1 MRFKD
6 DTVSIE
12 GLKPVT
18 ALAML
23 QVEPIINKYT
33 ELSYAGD
40 DPYVITSIN
49 DGRHMP
55 KSKHYEGH
63 AFDVRIW
70 WLTDQLRCTG
80 AIAEKLGP
88 DFDVVLE
95 KDHIH
100 IEYDPKEKT

>member
-1 MRFKD
+1 MQFKD

-23 QVEPIINKYT
+23 RVEPIIKKYT
-33 ELSYAGD
+33 KPTHVGEA
-40 DPYVITSIN
+40 YVITSVN
-49 DGRHMP
+49 DGRHMS

-70 WLTDQLRCTG
+70 WLTDQLGCTG